1 MRRHGVVAFVLGL
14 ALLGPGASQAVGSH
28 RANPAG
34 RTGRVQSG
42 AVLDPSFGNAGVL
55 KLPSESSFAAHGM
68 STQSGTL
75 VVSGGSSVQLLNDL
89 GGAGEAF
96 GSIGSLTLPPATGDE
111 FQLADFTIDQ
121 QGRLLVVGTSLFPES
136 ENPSPF
142 LENGARAFR
151 PGVLR
156 ILRFLPDGDLDPS
169 FGQGGV
175 VETGLGLPPPRG
187 TDGRRLGSHP
197 SLGPT
202 GVTVDAQGRIIVTGA
217 AAVRLGEACEHDSF
231 AAAAVFAG
239 FIARFTE
246 SGTPDTSFGRDGL
259 FGGHALSE
267 NPLGAEGI
275 GEPVVSPGG
284 GITYLSTGAYACE
297 RDRSHFGVAQLTP
310 NGRTRTAFGEKGA
323 IVGSYRAVAGESG
336 GSIVALAQVPRRR
349 EKEGFKAR
357 LIRVAADG
365 KPDGLFGKGGR
376 AAVTLGP
383 GFSTTLDSL
392 AIDGQGRVII
402 GGTLG
407 TPKGRAIVLL
417 RVSAHGR
424 WEKNFGPHGRVATR
438 ERQLTQFGSSDLFF
452 DPEGRLVT
460 VHQYAEE
467 KGRSGLMVA
476 RYLLRN

>member
-1 MRRHGVVAFVLGL
+1 MRRHTVVAFVLGL
-14 ALLGPGASQAVGSH
+14 ALLGPGATYAAGSH
-28 RANPAG
+28 RAAPAG
-34 RTGRVQSG
+34 RTQIGRPG
-42 AVLDPSFGNAGVL
+42 AILDPSFGNGGLL
-55 KLPSESSFAAHGM
+55 KLPSESSFAARGT
-68 STQSGTL
+68 STQGGTL
-75 VVSGGSSVQLLNDL
+75 LVSDGSSVQLLNDV
-89 GGAGEAF
+89 GGVGEAF
-96 GSIGSLTLPPATGDE
+96 GSTGSLNLPPAMGDE
-111 FQLADFTIDQ
+111 FQIADFTIDQ

-156 ILRFLPDGDLDPS
+156 ILRFLPNGGLDPS

-175 VETGLGLPPPRG
+175 VETGLGLPSPRG
-187 TDGRRLGSHP
+187 FDGRRLGSHP
-197 SLGPT
+197 SLRPT
-202 GVTVDAQGRIIVTGA
+202 GVTVDAEGRIVVTGA

-231 AAAAVFAG
+231 APAAVFAG

-246 SGTPDTSFGRDGL
+246 SGTPDTNFGENGL

-267 NPLGAEGI
+267 NPLGAEGV
-275 GEPVVSPGG
+275 GEPVVSPDGR
-284 GITYLSTGAYACE
+284 ITYLSTGAYACE
-297 RDRSHFGVAQLTP
+297 RDRSHFGIAQLTP
-310 NGRTRTAFGEKGA
+310 SGRTRTAFGKKGA
-323 IVGSYRAVAGESG
+323 IIGAYRAVAAESD

-349 EKEGFKAR
+349 EKEPFNAR

-365 KPDGLFGKGGR
+365 KLDGAFGRGGR

-392 AIDGQGRVII
+392 AIDRQGRVII

-417 RVSAHGR
+417 RVSADGR
-424 WEKNFGPHGRVATR
+424 WEKNFGPHGRVATH

-452 DPEGRLVT
+452 EPEGRLVT
-460 VHQYAEE
+460 VHQYTGDE
-467 KGRSGLMVA
+467 GHSGLVVA
-476 RYLLRN
+476 RYLLRS